1 MSSGPQDEESLEEKL
16 DLSSLLDA
24 DFGPAWGNESNSG
37 PLGVGSGSNTSHP
50 QKTRRKK
57 GPNQDGLG
65 KHNEKGSGRKP
76 QRRSSKRS
84 TGESFTARIPQKEEK
99 PFHEISFYPSVD
111 AFKAITANLRETG
124 RTHELFELARII
136 LDKPERF
143 LVRTSLPAKAVDA
156 GEVYHVSKM
165 DQYVGLSQEETIDH
179 LIAKCSKQLYKV
191 EEVDAEAPSGNFTTI
206 CKCGITGAL
215 LGPKNYHRHAEIVRE
230 HHTRNLSNVSFAKFE
245 AKIESVQDPEVVNE
259 WLEGMK
265 KIRRYSLLQDRSDSA
280 DAFDSLEA
288 LRKHLSLH
296 RATELLRAG
305 TKAEFSGRLLSEMP
319 ENKLR
324 KDILNALES
333 QRRFPLET
341 SLAMLG
347 RFRSSGFHHF
357 KKGKKGI
364 AYVAYVKR
372 KRRKPHEKFSP
383 SLESLLSFVEKNP
396 LTEKATLAEKHLGL
410 IVEKQEEGEQE
421 SPEEIKRLVRDLRWL
436 VREGYVTE
444 YADGKLETRPALPEK
459 EPSKAKTTTT
469 GRAKNSSSETSESD
483 ESTISEQNS
492 PEGPEQS
499 NLEGGTSVQT

>member
-230 HHTRNLSNVSFAKFE
+230 HHTRNLSSISFEKFE
-245 AKIESVQDPEVVNE
+245 AKIENIQDSEVVNE

-265 KIRRYSLLQDRSDSA
+265 RRRKYGLLRDQGDSPVI
-280 DAFDSLEA
+280 FDSLEA

-296 RATELLRAG
+296 KASELVRMSP
-305 TKAEFSGRLLSEMP
+305 KAEFSGRLLSEMP
-319 ENKLR
+319 ESKLR
-324 KDILNALES
+324 KDILNALEY

-364 AYVAYVKR
+364 AYVSYIKR
-372 KRRKPHEKFSP
+372 RRRKPHEKFSP
-383 SLESLLSFVEKNP
+383 SIESLLGFVEKNP
-396 LTEKATLAEKHLGL
+396 LTEKATLAEKHLNV
-410 IVEKQEEGEQE
+410 IVDKQEERERE
-421 SPEEIKRLVRDLRWL
+421 SPEEIKQLARDLRWL

-444 YADGKLETRPALPEK
+444 YADGKLETRPPL
-459 EPSKAKTTTT
+459 PSKQPSQTKLAKAD
-469 GRAKNSSSETSESD
+469 GAAKSSAKTSES
-483 ESTISEQNS
+483 EEV
-492 PEGPEQS
+492 P
-499 NLEGGTSVQT
+499 LEGLPKSESGNDSPAQPQ

>member
-1 MSSGPQDEESLEEKL
+1 MASSPQDEESIGEKP
-16 DLSSLLDA
+16 DLSSLLDT
-24 DFGPAWGNESNSG
+24 DFGPAWGE
-37 PLGVGSGSNTSHP
+37 LGANAPGLAPGSDSSRP
-50 QKTRRKK
+50 KKPRRKQNLAREEF
-57 GPNQDGLG
+57 GRRSEHD
-65 KHNEKGSGRKP
+65 SGRKP
-76 QRRSSKRS
+76 KRRSSKRPAR
-84 TGESFTARIPQKEEK
+84 ESSKSGISQIEEK
-99 PFHEISFYPSVD
+99 PFHEISFFPSAD
-111 AFKAITANLRETG
+111 TFKAIAANLRETK

-136 LDKPERF
+136 LEKPERF
-143 LVRTSLPAKAVDA
+143 LVRTSLPTEAVEA
-156 GEVYHVSKM
+156 GTVYHISKL
-165 DQYVGLSQEETIDH
+165 DHYAGLSHEETIDH
-179 LIAKCSKQLYKV
+179 LIAKCSKRLYKV
-191 EEVDAEAPSGNFTTI
+191 EEIDAEPPTGNFTSI

-410 IVEKQEEGEQE
+410 IVEKQEEGEKE
-421 SPEEIKRLVRDLRWL
+421 SPEEIKQLVRDLRWL

-499 NLEGGTSVQT
+499 NLEGDTSVQT